1 MNNIDIKCG
10 YTCNSNC
17 KFCACVFDRDDLIK
31 KGQSIDLT
39 TDQVKHLL
47 ISNQSKF
54 DNCTLTGGEVT
65 IRKDFVEILSLAG
78 KLYKNVIIQ
87 TNGRLLYKRA
97 LSQAINNTPN
107 VHCVVNVCGS
117 NPILNDN
124 ISQSRHSFNQLIK
137 SLAVIDPSKIT
148 LLMVIIK
155 DNVHDIP
162 NIVELAS
169 LYNIDRVS
177 FVPIMTTAFE
187 EGDHASLIAP
197 LEDVNKYLLM
207 AYNKAQQYHIVL
219 KTFCGSFPMCKVDP
233 KLWELFGDL
242 ENNNTTISVA
252 VNETKSFDTTSERQN
267 VHRIKPSQCGQCVLD
282 CVCEGFVSGTVDITP
297 NPISAPVKFDSST
310 NLLHKLRVLSLLFSM
325 ENG

>member
-31 KGQSIDLT
+31 KGQPVDLT
-39 TDQVKHLL
+39 TDQVKQLL
-47 ISNQSKF
+47 VSNQYKF

-65 IRKDFVEILSLAG
+65 IRKDFVELLNLASN
-78 KLYKNVIIQ
+78 LYKNVIIQ
-87 TNGRLLYKRA
+87 TNGRLLYKQA
-97 LSQAINNTPN
+97 LSQAINSTSNI
-107 VHCVVNVCGS
+107 HCIINVCGS
-117 NPILNDN
+117 NPTLNDK
-124 ISQSRHSFNQLIK
+124 IAQCRHAFDQLSR
-137 SLAVIDPSKIT
+137 SLSVIDPSKIT
-148 LLMVIIK
+148 LLMVVIK

-169 LYNIDRVS
+169 SYNINRVS

-197 LEDVNKYLLM
+197 LKDVNKYLLS
-207 AYNKAQQYHIVL
+207 AYNKAQQYRIDM

-242 ENNNTTISVA
+242 ENTNTTISVA
-252 VNETKSFDTTSERQN
+252 VNEIDSFNTINERQN
-267 VHRIKPSQCGQCVLD
+267 VHRIKPPQCSQCVLN

-297 NPISAPVKFDSST
+297 NPIIAPVKFDSST
-310 NLLHKLRVLSLLFSM
+310 NILHKLRVLSLLVSM
-325 ENG
+325 KNG